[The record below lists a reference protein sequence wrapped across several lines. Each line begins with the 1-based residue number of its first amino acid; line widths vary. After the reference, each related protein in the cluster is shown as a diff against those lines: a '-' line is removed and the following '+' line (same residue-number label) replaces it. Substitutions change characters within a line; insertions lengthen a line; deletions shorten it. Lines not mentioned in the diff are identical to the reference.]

1 MEMSEPRIPTREEAW
16 ELLCEHTQSDSLR
29 KHARAV
35 EEVMRAYAR
44 HYGEDEELWGIT
56 GLLHD
61 FDYERHPD
69 PQEHTVAGG
78 KILRERGYP
87 EEIVHAIQA
96 HNEANGLGL
105 AREALLDK
113 VLFASD
119 ELTGFI
125 IAVAL
130 VRPNKAVGDVTPK
143 SIKKKLKDKRFAAS
157 VNREEVRVGM
167 EELGVDPDEHM
178 TFLVAALTGIAPE
191 IGLGVSSTQPA

>member
-1 MEMSEPRIPTREEAW
+1 MTEPRCPTREEAW
-16 ELLCEHTQSDSLR
+16 DLLCEYTQSDSLR

-44 HYGEDEELWGIT
+44 HYGADEELWGIT

-61 FDYERHPD
+61 FDYERYPD
-69 PQEHTVAGG
+69 PGEHTVAGG
-78 KILRERGYP
+78 KILREKGYP

-96 HNEANGLGL
+96 HNERNGLGL
-105 AREALLDK
+105 ARNALLDK
-113 VLFASD
+113 TLFASD

-130 VRPNKAVGDVTPK
+130 VRPGKTVSDVTPR

-157 VNREEVRVGM
+157 VNREEVRRGM
-167 EELGVDPDEHM
+167 EELGVDPDGHM
-178 TFLVAALTGIAPE
+178 TFLVQALTRIAPE
-191 IGLGVSSTQPA
+191 IGLGSTPTES